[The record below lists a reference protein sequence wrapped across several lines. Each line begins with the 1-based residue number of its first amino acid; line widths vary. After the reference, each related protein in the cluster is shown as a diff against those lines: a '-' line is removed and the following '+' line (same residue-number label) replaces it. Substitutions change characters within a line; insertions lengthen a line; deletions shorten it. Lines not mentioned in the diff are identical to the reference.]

1 MDTISL
7 KDRTAIVGIGQTK
20 FGKGFTQSEEALGC
34 EAIKMAL
41 DDAGLKASEVN
52 GLVSYMMQTAEEDE
66 ITGALGLGDL
76 TYFTR
81 TPSGGG
87 GAAAT
92 VGQAAMAIATGQ
104 ADVVVAWRSR
114 KRSAAAS
121 RVWMQTQPRVVHLR
135 EMWTTPWGV
144 LRPADHVAMLFRR
157 YMHLYDAT
165 REHLANIATAFRA
178 HANRNPA
185 ALMYDKPMTR
195 DDYMNARLISD
206 PLCLFDCCLETDAA
220 LAVVLV
226 SAERAKDLKQKP
238 AYIHAIAQ
246 GVTSGSTMMANFFV
260 DDPLH
265 SQANPCAESLWR
277 QSDIKAKDIKVA
289 QMYDAFSPEIL
300 MCLEAYGFCGKGE
313 AAAFTE
319 NGNIQLGG
327 KLPINTGGG
336 GLSECYIHGFNM
348 INEGVKQI
356 RGTSTSQVDDAD
368 NCFVCASDL
377 NPTGAFILRR

>member
-7 KDRTAIVGIGQTK
+7 KDRTAVVGIGQTA
-20 FGKGFTQSEEALGC
+20 FGKGFTQSEEALAC

-41 DDAGLKASEVN
+41 DDAGLKAAEVD
-52 GLVSYMMQTAEEDE
+52 GLVSYTVQTAEEDE

-81 TPSGGG
+81 TPAGGG

-92 VGQAAMAIATGQ
+92 VTQAVMAIATGQ
-104 ADVVVAWRSR
+104 ANVVVAFRSR
-114 KRSAAAS
+114 KRSAVSS

-135 EMWTTPWGV
+135 EMWTSPWGV
-144 LRPADHVAMLFRR
+144 LRPADHLALLYRR
-157 YMHLYDAT
+157 YMHLYGAT
-165 REHLANIATAFRA
+165 RDHLANVAVAFRA

-185 ALMYDKPMTR
+185 AFMHAKPMTR
-195 DDYMNARLISD
+195 EDYMSARLISD

-238 AYIHAIAQ
+238 AYVHAIAQ
-246 GVTSGSTMMANFFV
+246 GVTSGSTMLANYFV

-265 SQANPCAESLWR
+265 TQAYPCAESLWR
-277 QSDIKAKDIKVA
+277 QSDIKPADIKVA
-289 QMYDAFSPEIL
+289 QMYDAFSPEIF
-300 MCLEAYGFCGKGE
+300 MCLEAYGFCGVGE
-313 AAAFTE
+313 GAAFTE

-327 KLPINTGGG
+327 RLPINTGGG

-348 INEGVKQI
+348 ITEGVKQI
-356 RGTSTSQVDDAD
+356 RGTSTAQVEDAD
-368 NCFVCASDL
+368 TCFVCASDL
-377 NPTGAFILRR
+377 NPTGAFVLRR